1 MKKLLGVLLAFFMC
15 CVPIGIQADEEVLS
29 FEYTGQRIEIK
40 GAFVYY
46 LLDDGIYVSEAPMD
60 CGRYRAIYSDG
71 SYIDYEITP
80 KIVHVNVRYN
90 KDWRQGDPELNRYLC
105 EYDGDYEFILSSYV
119 NGDFKTDYND
129 NYEFEFEPKNKKDVE
144 IVKTTITHPDVEY
157 VYTGSDIVIDS
168 KVDSISPIVLKNAG
182 EYIVS
187 FSVDSNYYESIP
199 FKVTILPK
207 TVQLRL
213 NKYQKYFGEKNPVLE
228 TDDYILTREVGEDVG
243 NYKLTAKSKS
253 SNYKY
258 EIIENDMFTILEN
271 KAQQIKPEAT
281 NHPSNDEK
289 KEPLQ
294 SVNAS
299 NKDKNK
305 YAEASDKN
313 ININTETK
321 VDKESAKTETKVVT
335 GVSNLTPMYLSFM
348 TISLVVI
355 INMLIK
361 KINKYIG
368 GANYTI

>member
-1 MKKLLGVLLAFFMC
+1 MKKLLGVLLAFLMC

-29 FEYTGQRIEIK
+29 FEYTGQKIEIK

-46 LLDDGIYVSEAPMD
+46 LLDDGIYVSTAPMD

-80 KIVHVNVRYN
+80 KVVYVNVRYN
-90 KDWRQGDPELNRYLC
+90 KYWRQGDPEENRYLC
-105 EYDGDYEFILSSYV
+105 EYDGDYEFKLDSYV
-119 NGDFKTDYND
+119 NGDFKAVDYND
-129 NYEFEFEPKNKKDVE
+129 NYKFEFEPKNKKDVE

-168 KVDSISPIVLKNAG
+168 KVDSISPIAFKNVG

-187 FSVDSNYYESIP
+187 FNVDSNYYESIP

-213 NKYQKYFGEKNPVLE
+213 NKYQKYFGEKDPVLE

-253 SNYKY
+253 RNYKY
-258 EIIENDMFTILEN
+258 EIIENDVFTILEN
-271 KAQQIKPEAT
+271 KLQQIKPEVT
-281 NHPSNDEK
+281 DQPSNDEN

-294 SVNAS
+294 SVNAL

-305 YAEASDKN
+305 YASATDMESNKD
-313 ININTETK
+313 IETK
-321 VDKESAKTETKVVT
+321 VDKESQKTETKVVT
-335 GVSNLTPMYLSFM
+335 GVSNFTSMYYLMMVSS
-348 TISLVVI
+348 IAVI
-355 INMLIK
+355 IYILIK
-361 KINKYIG
+361 KRNVKS
-368 GANYTI
+368 